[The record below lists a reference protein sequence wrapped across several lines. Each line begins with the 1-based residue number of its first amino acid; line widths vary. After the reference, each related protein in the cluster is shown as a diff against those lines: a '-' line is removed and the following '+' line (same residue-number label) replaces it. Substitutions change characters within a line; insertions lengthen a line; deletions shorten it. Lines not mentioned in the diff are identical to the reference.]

1 MTKALSR
8 WAGWSALCCSH
19 AAVMFSCHA
28 ECMIYECSVE
38 FIALEL
44 LVFMFEIS
52 FSHSTTCFF
61 QFFDLNND
69 SYSDLLIGAP
79 FRSDDVTEEIFGGK
93 TWPRGYETFS
103 MLN

>member
-1 MTKALSR
+1 
-8 WAGWSALCCSH
+8 
-19 AAVMFSCHA
+19 
-28 ECMIYECSVE
+28 MIYECSVE
-38 FIALEL
+38 IIALEL
-44 LVFMFEIS
+44 VAFMFVMS

-93 TWPRGYETFS
+93 TWPRGYKTFFV
-103 MLN
+103 LNSDEHKIYPAHKC